1 MLGLDHRD
9 GLGMPV
15 DRMKAAKAFEEAC
28 ELGATFHCRRAESL
42 YLEQLI
48 RRAYATQLPDAKA
61 YAERGI
67 ADVQSFY
74 VLEARLSEAKPQ
86 AGDMERELERQQGQM
101 YDPNS
106 IVPGS
111 SVVLSVRTFYTG
123 RAGWTDDSS
132 FEKISVELPS
142 LHEDVVVDVAA
153 PNVRFYYAS
162 GSSSW
167 SPTAGDRFALHATGT
182 VRISSVDERTG
193 IVGAQLDLTF
203 RPRDIKCSGL
213 EGESEPKTIHEA
225 RWFARKSR
233 EQLSAWQ
240 GGSRRNLRNFP

>member
-15 DRMKAAKAFEEAC
+15 DRMKAAKAFEE
-28 ELGATFHCRRAESL
+28 
-42 YLEQLI
+42 
-48 RRAYATQLPDAKA
+48 
-61 YAERGI
+61 
-67 ADVQSFY
+67 
-74 VLEARLSEAKPQ
+74 
-86 AGDMERELERQQGQM
+86 
-101 YDPNS
+101 
-106 IVPGS
+106 
-111 SVVLSVRTFYTG
+111 VVLSVRTFYTG